1 MYFKHYYGHASICR
15 NAEKQLSNKTNQIQ
29 YWIEMESSLI
39 KIIPK
44 IPTVFGFRL
53 QNLSVIY
60 MNVQITVQSEIM
72 LLISIWSA
80 DFPHFF
86 YSCLKYNPFFF
97 PKEFFMLILTEY
109 PWQVKVWYILLIRS
123 HHS

>member
-1 MYFKHYYGHASICR
+1 
-15 NAEKQLSNKTNQIQ
+15 
-29 YWIEMESSLI
+29 MESSLI

-72 LLISIWSA
+72 LLISI
-80 DFPHFF
+80 
-86 YSCLKYNPFFF
+86 
-97 PKEFFMLILTEY
+97 
-109 PWQVKVWYILLIRS
+109 
-123 HHS
+123 

>member
-86 YSCLKYNPFFF
+86 LFLSQVQSFFLSKRVF
-97 PKEFFMLILTEY
+97 
-109 PWQVKVWYILLIRS
+109 
-123 HHS
+123 